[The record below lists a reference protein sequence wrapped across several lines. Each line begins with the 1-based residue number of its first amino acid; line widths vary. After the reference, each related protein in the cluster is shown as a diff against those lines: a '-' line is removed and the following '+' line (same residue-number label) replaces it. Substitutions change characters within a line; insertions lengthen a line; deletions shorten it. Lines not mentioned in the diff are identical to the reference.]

1 MEEHSVPVAYL
12 ILPILLPLAQCAL
25 LQQAVSLDDELRSC
39 SLESYT
45 TLDTD
50 DGVTHVAVAT
60 DSVRSTN
67 LLNLLDGCNLIIK
80 LLAVDSYNLT
90 LLEGNLQLSL
100 FFLGSNVLQISLLW
114 ETLGWVENLTTADT
128 GSPDT
133 YVIRILQLGEVCIE
147 TVLVQVVNLLLTRK
161 RLVTG
166 QCDDL
171 YTRSHNQEGHVE
183 TDLVVA
189 GTCTSVSDGISTNLL
204 GVTSDGDSLE
214 DTLRRYRDRVAVVAE
229 HITENH
235 VFQ

>member
-12 ILPILLPLAQCAL
+12 ILPVLLPLAQSAL
-25 LQQAVSLDDELRSC
+25 LQQAVSFDDELRSC

-45 TLDTD
+45 TLDAD

-60 DSVRSTN
+60 DGVRSTN
-67 LLNLLDGCNLIIK
+67 LLNLLDGSNLIIK
-80 LLAVDSYNLT
+80 LLAVDSHNLT
-90 LLEGNLQLSL
+90 LLEGNLQFSL

-114 ETLGWVENLTTADT
+114 KTLGWVENLTTADT

-147 TVLVQVVNLLLTRK
+147 TMLVQVVNLLLTRK
-161 RLVTG
+161 RLVTC

-171 YTRSHNQEGHVE
+171 YTWSHNQEGHVE
-183 TDLVVA
+183 TNLVVA
-189 GTCTSVSDGISTNLL
+189 GTCTSVSDGVSTNLL

-214 DTLRRYRDRVAVVAE
+214 DTLRRYRNRVAVVAE
-229 HITENH
+229 YITENH

>member
-25 LQQAVSLDDELRSC
+25 LQQAVSLNDELRSR

-45 TLDTD
+45 PLDTD

-60 DSVRSTN
+60 DSVRCTN
-67 LLNLLDGCNLIIK
+67 LLNLLDGSHLVIK

-100 FFLGSNVLQISLLW
+100 FFLGSNVLQISLLRK
-114 ETLGWVENLTTADT
+114 TLGWVENLTTADT

-147 TVLVQVVNLLLTRK
+147 AVLVQIVNLLLTGK
-161 RLVTG
+161 RLVTC
-166 QCDDL
+166 QCDNL
-171 YTRSHNQEGHVE
+171 YTRSHYQEGHVE
-183 TDLVVA
+183 TNLVVA
-189 GTCTSVSDGISTNLL
+189 GTCTSVSDGVSTNLL

-214 DTLRRYRDRVAVVAE
+214 DTL
-229 HITENH
+229 
-235 VFQ
+235 

>member
-12 ILPILLPLAQCAL
+12 VLPILLPLAQCAL

-60 DSVRSTN
+60 DGVRSTN

-80 LLAVDSYNLT
+80 LLAVDSHNLT
-90 LLEGNLQLSL
+90 LLEGNLQFSL
-100 FFLGSNVLQISLLW
+100 FFLGSNVLQISLLRK
-114 ETLGWVENLTTADT
+114 TLGWVENLTTADT

-161 RLVTG
+161 CLVTG

-171 YTRSHNQEGHVE
+171 YTRSHHQEGHVE
-183 TDLVVA
+183 TNLVVA
-189 GTCTSVSDGISTNLL
+189 GTCTSVSDGVSTNLL

>member
-12 ILPILLPLAQCAL
+12 VLPILLPLAQCAL

-50 DGVTHVAVAT
+50 DGITHVAVAT
-60 DSVRSTN
+60 DGVRSTN
-67 LLNLLDGCNLIIK
+67 LLNLLDGSNLVIK
-80 LLAVDSYNLT
+80 LLAVDRHDLT
-90 LLEGNLQLSL
+90 LLEGNLQFSL
-100 FFLGSNVLQISLLW
+100 FFLGSNVLQISLLR

-189 GTCTSVSDGISTNLL
+189 GTCTSVSDSISTNLL